1 MSMNEKGQNMK
12 NLWESF
18 GPEKFG
24 RKMVEIMEGDKPLM
38 QPEDFSVLEIYEA
51 VDPTAFPIITGQL
64 ISKKV
69 MDAYTKAPVVGKTLV
84 TVFTSSLQVDRVT
97 GFTETGDMKKMIAGE
112 PYPHIADI
120 GEKWVQIEGDKYGKI
135 LDVLEETVKFDQ
147 TGKLLMR
154 AAAIGEGAA
163 MFQEK
168 HIMNTIQD
176 AAGYE
181 AYYPSN
187 VQTALY
193 SGGHAN
199 QITDVL
205 QDWTDLDAAR
215 LKISAQ
221 TDEKGDPIIT
231 LNNTILTPDALNT
244 MAIRLYKSTV
254 MVGGANP
261 EPNPFSNR
269 FNPVCSPYLDLQ
281 STTAWYQG
289 DFKKQYAWKEVFPLQ
304 VQTRKDKTNEA
315 SWERDVLASYKVRY
329 FGDCGAL
336 DYRYVCKSTGAGA

>member
-1 MSMNEKGQNMK
+1 MSMREKGQNMK
-12 NLWESF
+12 TLWESL
-18 GPEKFG
+18 GPEKFHQ
-24 RKMVEIMEGDKPLM
+24 KIVEVMDGDKPLM
-38 QPEDFSVLEIYEA
+38 APEDFSVQEIYEA
-51 VDPTAFPIITGQL
+51 VDPTAFPTITGLL

-69 MDAYTKAPVVGKTLV
+69 MDAYTKAPVVGRSLV

-97 GFTETGDMKKMIAGE
+97 GFTETGDMRKLIPGE

-176 AAGYE
+176 VTGYE

-187 VQTALY
+187 AQATLY
-193 SGGHAN
+193 SGGHSN

-215 LKISAQ
+215 LILSAQ
-221 TDEKGDPIIT
+221 TDEKGDPI
-231 LNNTILTPDALNT
+231 LLLAGTILTPDALNT
-244 MAIRLYKSTV
+244 TAVRLYRNTA
-254 MVGGANP
+254 MPGAANA
-261 EPNPFSNR
+261 EENPFKNR
-269 FNPVCSPYLDLQ
+269 FNPVSSPYLDLQ
-281 STTAWYQG
+281 STTAWYLG
-289 DFKKQYAWKEVFPLQ
+289 DFKKQYAWKEVFPLT
-304 VQTRKDKTNEA
+304 VQTRKSNDNEA
-315 SWERDVLASYKVRY
+315 AWERDVLASFKVRY

-336 DYRYVCKSTGAGA
+336 DYRFVAKSTGAGS